1 MPEHSS
7 MHLYLNWIK
16 ERLDEMDAALAS
28 LEARTSQQ
36 KSEARAKADQLVH
49 DLKKRRDEFRAKA
62 EAQAKTTDADWK
74 AAKSQLDSQWNG
86 FQEQVKRYFETVGHQ
101 IEEQQAAFRDIAGAQ
116 VKAWREG
123 ADKFHDAA
131 AKLAAEKRA
140 SLDGAVKQMRTDA
153 AQAEAQLQKLKQA
166 GGESW
171 AALSAALAVSRT
183 AFDHANQKAW
193 DALRHATSSKT

>member
-1 MPEHSS
+1 M
-7 MHLYLNWIK
+7 
-16 ERLDEMDAALAS
+16 
-28 LEARTSQQ
+28 
-36 KSEARAKADQLVH
+36 
-49 DLKKRRDEFRAKA
+49 
-62 EAQAKTTDADWK
+62 
-74 AAKSQLDSQWNG
+74 QWNG
-86 FQEQVKRYFETVGHQ
+86 FQEQVKRYFETVGQQ

-166 GGESW
+166 GGESLGC
-171 AALSAALAVSRT
+171 AKCRVGSIAHGV
-183 AFDHANQKAW
+183 
-193 DALRHATSSKT
+193 